1 MTVPSTHALNLAV
14 APLIP
19 HRSPISAAQV
29 RALIDAAAGA
39 GFDGVEFWVHHH
51 DWAVADGMSSEE
63 YFDYFKQRGLA
74 MVAAEL
80 TDKWLTS
87 DRREVADGNE
97 HLLDV
102 AERAGAKSILAVA
115 REFPSFEEATAGLG
129 HLCDLAAE
137 HGLGVSLELV
147 PFGGVPNIAAIARV
161 LDKVDRDNLG
171 VCLDAWH
178 WHRQR
183 GGPDFDT
190 LRTIPPER
198 IHILQLD
205 DAAVT
210 PADDPVAETMT
221 ARLLPG
227 EGAVDIPRLL
237 GVLDEMHAAPLVV
250 CEIFSS
256 VLAAD
261 DPLHNAR
268 RQYAAAQAVLAQR
281 PPAPSSAVG
290 QPPRA

>member
-1 MTVPSTHALNLAV
+1 MTVPSAQSLNLAV

-19 HRSPISAAQV
+19 HRSPIGAAQV

-39 GFDGVEFWVHHH
+39 GFGGVEFWVHHH

-87 DRREVADGNE
+87 DQREVAEGNE

-115 REFPSFEEATAGLG
+115 RQFPSFEEATAGLG

-137 HGLGVSLELV
+137 RGLGVSLELV

-161 LDKVDRDNLG
+161 LEKVDRDNLG
-171 VCLDAWH
+171 MCLDAWH

-183 GGPDFDT
+183 GGPDFET

-205 DAAVT
+205 DAAS
-210 PADDPVAETMT
+210 AAAEDPVVETMT

-227 EGAVDIPRLL
+227 EGVVDIPRLL
-237 GVLDEMHAAPLVV
+237 DVLDEMKASPVVV
-250 CEIFSS
+250 CEVFSS
-256 VLAAD
+256 VLSAAEPHD
-261 DPLHNAR
+261 NAR
-268 RQYAAAQAVLAQR
+268 RQYAAAQAVLAR
-281 PPAPSSAVG
+281 SPRSPSSAVG
-290 QPPRA
+290 HARGA